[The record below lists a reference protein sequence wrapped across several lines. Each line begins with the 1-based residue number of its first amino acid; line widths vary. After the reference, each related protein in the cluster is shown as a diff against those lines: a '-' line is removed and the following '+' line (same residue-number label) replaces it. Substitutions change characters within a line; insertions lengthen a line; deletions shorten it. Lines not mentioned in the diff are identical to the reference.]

1 MRRRG
6 ERAFYLSVSPCPH
19 VSVSGGYK
27 ARYFKSGGPMDI
39 QQLMTEM
46 GKNARSASRALSGAT
61 PGQKNDALET
71 VARKLR
77 SSAERLMTE
86 NAKDLEAGKKAG
98 LTSAMLDRLELTEKR
113 IEDMALAVEEIAG
126 LPDPVGEVTGA
137 WTRPSGFKVGRMR
150 APIGVIGIIYESRPN
165 VTIDAAAL
173 CLKSGNACILR
184 GGSEAIHSNKV
195 LAEVFQEA
203 VSGAGLPAEAAQA
216 VPVADRKAVRAL
228 LTLDDYVD
236 LIIPRGGKGLIRMI
250 MENSTIPV
258 IKHLDGICHTYV
270 DSGAEE
276 KMAMDICLNAKL
288 DRPGT
293 CNAMETMLV
302 HQDMAGGFL
311 VEVLNRFRE
320 EEVQIRGC
328 ERTREAAPWVKE
340 AVEEDWHTE
349 HLDRI
354 LNVRIVSGMDE
365 AMDHISKYGS
375 SHTDVIVTVNHANAQ
390 RFTREVDSA
399 AVMVNASS
407 RLHDGFVFGL
417 GAEIGISTDKL
428 HARGPMGLVELT
440 TEKWIVMGEG
450 HLRE

>member
-1 MRRRG
+1 
-6 ERAFYLSVSPCPH
+6 
-19 VSVSGGYK
+19 
-27 ARYFKSGGPMDI
+27 MDI
-39 QQLMTEM
+39 QKLMADM
-46 GKNARSASRALSGAT
+46 GKNARSAARTLSSAT
-61 PGQKNDALET
+61 PGQKNDALEN
-71 VARKLR
+71 VARQLR
-77 SSAERLMTE
+77 ASADRLMAE
-86 NAKDLEAGKKAG
+86 NSKDLEEGERSG
-98 LTSAMLDRLELTEKR
+98 LTSAMLDRLKLTEKR
-113 IEDMALAVEEIAG
+113 IEEIALAVGEIAA
-126 LPDPVGEVTGA
+126 LPDPVGEVTGM

-184 GGSEAIHSNKV
+184 GGSEAIHSNNA
-195 LAEVFQEA
+195 LAQVFCDSVA
-203 VSGAGLPAEAAQA
+203 KAGLPAKAVQA
-216 VPVADRKAVRAL
+216 VPVTDRAAVHAL
-228 LTLDDYVD
+228 LKLDEYLD

-270 DSGAEE
+270 DSGADLR
-276 KMAMDICLNAKL
+276 MAYDICLNAKL
-288 DRPGT
+288 NRPGT

-302 HQDMAGGFL
+302 HQDLAGSFLPEVLQGFQRED
-311 VEVLNRFRE
+311 VEV
-320 EEVQIRGC
+320 RGC
-328 ERTREAAPWVKE
+328 PQTREAAPWVRE
-340 AVEEDWHTE
+340 AADDDWSTE

-354 LNVRIVSGMDE
+354 LNVKVVADMDE
-365 AMDHISKYGS
+365 AMDHISRYGS
-375 SHTDVIVTVNHANAQ
+375 AHTDVIVTMNHANAQ

-440 TEKWIVMGEG
+440 TEKWVVLGEG